1 MSKNLVKP
9 EVLENL
15 NWIRQCFI
23 DEVSKIRELESL
35 RQLRSSNESL
45 DSQLQGL
52 FDKIPEK
59 VKMPFTDDFVIAIVG
74 GSTNGKTTILSE
86 IFPELKNRG

>member
-45 DSQLQGL
+45 DSQLQAYSI
-52 FDKIPEK
+52 KSPK
-59 VKMPFTDDFVIAIVG
+59 
-74 GSTNGKTTILSE
+74 
-86 IFPELKNRG
+86 R